1 MAKKSKENVNPETKA
16 PKEETNPQFKN
27 VIGNK
32 IKILKQY
39 VTEKEYAI
47 KVRQTKIQNWLRN
60 EELYNGVTQ
69 KTLMTRSNL
78 HLPIVFEGVQNASSK
93 IGQVP
98 DLEFDTIPEGDEN
111 ASDIMKHVVKEDLD
125 SSEFD
130 ITWENSKIECGIY
143 GETVYEVIPGN
154 DKQTVELV
162 DTLAYLRSPIAKNS
176 KTALYQ
182 GRQFIYKTIE
192 QLEDEAE
199 DMEYDMEEIQ
209 RLKDN
214 KVPNET
220 EQSNNNE
227 ASVKNIRFANMGLSN
242 TTQFGSK
249 VAELTKWQTYIDGE
263 LYQLLVANDL
273 YLLQAK
279 PMTDFGIDRPTF
291 VYWGMFS
298 RGIAMLAPS
307 IADIYRDPNIAIDVI
322 TNQGIDNNTY
332 RNFGEIFVSSNSGL
346 KQSSIVP
353 RPNGVTVVTVG
364 QNEHIQDK
372 VWVKPVQEI
381 SQGLGLSQ
389 NVKGYADNA
398 SGLAPNISPS
408 RGKLSVTQQA
418 RLNAEVEAKIVVM
431 KRRATIAFKELCQL
445 MADITASKLTKPRK
459 VKIFGYK
466 DLTLEGV
473 TKANFKD
480 VILVAQASPAE
491 DSAQNKAIKQKAKID
506 LYTLFKDDPKVPGQ
520 LAMRR
525 SIAKTFDIPP
535 QEIEDWF
542 TEEKQPNKELPI
554 VPGQE
559 EQGAD
564 SKPMTD
570 ASAELGAMQKSAQS
584 QVPPAIKSP
593 MPKQ

>member
-1 MAKKSKENVNPETKA
+1 MAKKTKENINPETKS
-16 PKEETNPQFKN
+16 PKEETSPKYKN
-27 VIGNK
+27 VIPNK
-32 IKILKQY
+32 QKILKQY
-39 VTEKEYAI
+39 QTEKDYAI
-47 KVRQTKIQNWLRN
+47 NVRQVKIQNWLKN

-98 DLEFDTIPEGDEN
+98 DLDFDTIPEGDEN
-111 ASDIMKHVVKEDLD
+111 ASDIMKHVIKEDLD

-154 DKQTVELV
+154 DKQSVELV

-192 QLEDEAE
+192 QIEDDAE
-199 DMEYDMEEIQ
+199 EFEYDMEEVQ

-214 KVPNET
+214 KVPNES
-220 EQSNNNE
+220 EQTNNTE

-249 VAELTKWQTYIDGE
+249 VAELTKWQTYIKGE
-263 LYQLLVANDL
+263 LHQLLVANDI
-273 YLLQAK
+273 YLLQDK
-279 PMTDFGIDRPTF
+279 PMTEFGINRPTF

-332 RNFGEIFVSSNSGL
+332 RNFGEIFVTSNSGL

-353 RPNGVTVVTVG
+353 RPNGVTSVQVG
-364 QNEHIQDK
+364 QNEKIGDK
-372 VWVKPVQEI
+372 VWVKPVPEI
-381 SQGLGLSQ
+381 TQGLGLSQ

-398 SGLAPNISPS
+398 SGLAPNLSS
-408 RGKLSVTQQA
+408 KGKLSVTQQS
-418 RLNAEVEAKIVVM
+418 RLNAEVEAKIVIM
-431 KRRATIAFKELCQL
+431 KRRATLAFKELCQL
-445 MADITASKLTKPRK
+445 MADITAKKLTKPRK

-473 TKANFKD
+473 TKENFKD
-480 VILVAQASPAE
+480 VQLVAQATPSE
-491 DSAQNKAIKQKAKID
+491 DSVQNKAIKQKAKID
-506 LYTLFKDDPKVPGQ
+506 LFTLFKDDPKVPGQ

-525 SIAKTFDIPP
+525 SIAKTFDISP

-542 TEEKQPNKELPI
+542 TEEKEPNKEI
-554 VPGQE
+554 ARVPGQE
-559 EQGAD
+559 QPAPGQE
-564 SKPMTD
+564 KPMTD
-570 ASAELGAMQKSAQS
+570 ATSELSAMQKGAQS
-584 QVPPAIKSP
+584 QVPPAIKNP
-593 MPKQ
+593 MPKK